1 MMKNTVVVCL
11 LLCLLGGAVLEAGT
25 GNIIWVRR
33 SDTANLERQADQVW
47 INHLTSLGYNV
58 TDGGYETLTD
68 GNLAELNAADLIILG
83 RGSDSGAYD
92 DAVTI
97 GGNPVEEEIAW
108 NSLVTAPLLCMTP
121 YSTRTSRWS
130 WLNTNSTVGVDL
142 NPHTLTALVP
152 AHPAFAGITL
162 DGNNQ
167 MNVTIPDSVY
177 QIEFNPVIPDAG
189 NGTIVALGTN
199 GQIQVAEW
207 AAGTAFING
216 STAGGRRMLLNLSI
230 DLNAGVLTNFMDG
243 LTPESIQMFD
253 NIIAD
258 MVVPEP
264 ATLLI
269 VGAGSLFIRR
279 RK

>member
-1 MMKNTVVVCL
+1 MKKLLLICL
-11 LLCLLGGAVLEAGT
+11 LMCLLGAIAQEAFA

-47 INHLTSLGYNV
+47 IDHLTGLGYNV

-68 GNLAELNAADLIILG
+68 DNLAALNAADLIILG

-92 DAVTI
+92 DAVTLAGSPI
-97 GGNPVEEEIAW
+97 EEEIAW
-108 NSLVTAPLLCMTP
+108 NSLVTAPLLSLTP

-142 NPHTLTALVP
+142 DPHTLTALDPGHV
-152 AHPAFAGITL
+152 AFTGITL
-162 DGNNQ
+162 NASNQ
-167 MNVTIPDSVY
+167 MTVTLPGVIR

-189 NGTIVALGTN
+189 NGTIVALGAN
-199 GQIQVAEW
+199 GNIQIAEW

-216 STAGGRRMLLNLSI
+216 SVAGGRRVQLNLCI
-230 DLNAGVLTNFMDG
+230 DLNAGTLTNFMDG

-253 NIIAD
+253 NLVAD
-258 MVVPEP
+258 MAIPEP
-264 ATLLI
+264 MTLGILGFGALLI
-269 VGAGSLFIRR
+269 R
-279 RK
+279 RKK

>member
-1 MMKNTVVVCL
+1 MKNTVVACL

-47 INHLTSLGYNV
+47 IDHLVNQGYTV
-58 TDGGYETLTD
+58 TDGGYEVLNDQT
-68 GNLAELNAADLIILG
+68 LAELNATDLIIMG

-92 DAVTI
+92 DTATI
-97 GGNPVEEEIAW
+97 GGNSVQEEVAW
-108 NSLVTAPLLCMTP
+108 NSLVTAPLLNMTP
-121 YSTRTSRWS
+121 YLTRTSRWN
-130 WLNTNSTVGVDL
+130 WLSTNSTEGVDL
-142 NPHTLTALVP
+142 DPHTLTALDP
-152 AHPAFAGITL
+152 DHAAFTGIVL

-167 MNVTIPDSVY
+167 INVTTPGVLC
-177 QIEFNPVIPDAG
+177 QLEFNPVLPDAG
-189 NGTIVALGTN
+189 NGTIIALGTN
-199 GQIQVAEW
+199 GQIQIAEW
-207 AAGTAFING
+207 
-216 STAGGRRMLLNLSI
+216 TAGASFIDGSVAGARRMLLNLSI

-243 LTPESIQMFD
+243 LTSESIQMFD
-253 NIIAD
+253 NLVAD

-269 VGAGSLFIRR
+269 VGAGALFIRR